1 MVKLRLKRMGKK
13 KQPIYRIIA
22 ADSRS
27 PRDGR
32 FIEEVGFYDPN
43 KEPMVINLKEDKVVK
58 WIKNGAQPTDT
69 VKSLLKRSGLSF
81 KMNLKKRGF
90 DETKITEEMQK
101 FEGLKEDKLK
111 REKERKVR
119 RRQHEQ
125 QKSRGVGLLAYAQAF
140 VKPVFPHQPTEKRQT
155 GKRNDGAG
163 NKHFQYMFAFEVAQ
177 LMGQDGF
184 QLPMVERIDQGIE
197 KNDSF
202 VAAYARK
209 IGIAVAGTARAVHH
223 KYALAVESAPHQQ
236 GFNAFAQLW
245 VFQRSEFVE

>member
-1 MVKLRLKRMGKK
+1 MGKK

-69 VKSLLKRSGLSF
+69 VKSLLKRAGLSF

-111 REKERKVR
+111 RDKERKVR
-119 RRQHEQ
+119 RSAAKKKIKQES
-125 QKSRGVGLLAYAQAF
+125 K
-140 VKPVFPHQPTEKRQT
+140 EK
-155 GKRNDGAG
+155 KEA
-163 NKHFQYMFAFEVAQ
+163 
-177 LMGQDGF
+177 
-184 QLPMVERIDQGIE
+184 
-197 KNDSF
+197 
-202 VAAYARK
+202 
-209 IGIAVAGTARAVHH
+209 
-223 KYALAVESAPHQQ
+223 
-236 GFNAFAQLW
+236 
-245 VFQRSEFVE
+245 

>member
-111 REKERKVR
+111 REKERKTR
-119 RRQHEQ
+119 RTLSKK
-125 QKSRGVGLLAYAQAF
+125 KS
-140 VKPVFPHQPTEKRQT
+140 KEESKEK
-155 GKRNDGAG
+155 KEA
-163 NKHFQYMFAFEVAQ
+163 
-177 LMGQDGF
+177 
-184 QLPMVERIDQGIE
+184 
-197 KNDSF
+197 
-202 VAAYARK
+202 
-209 IGIAVAGTARAVHH
+209 
-223 KYALAVESAPHQQ
+223 
-236 GFNAFAQLW
+236 
-245 VFQRSEFVE
+245 